1 MMIPMQNFHPKSVAA
16 AGQAADL
23 SDCQTLEDQVVAAL
37 RTVYDPEIPLNIY
50 DLGLI
55 YEIDVDDEHGTVAIK
70 MTLTAPNCPVAGS
83 MPAAVARAVESLD
96 NVTSADVELVWDP
109 PWTKDNMSDEAK
121 LELGLL

>member
-23 SDCQTLEDQVVAAL
+23 SDCQTLAEQVIAAL

-55 YEIDVDDEHGTVAIK
+55 YDIDVDDELGTVAIK

-121 LELGLL
+121 LQLGLL